1 MGSAYQ
7 STDED
12 RILDSDSMS
21 ETSDYD
27 SECEQELESD
37 EFADSASEVG
47 QRLHF
52 FGAPVVEPH
61 TGVLR
66 SKSAL
71 EA

>member
-1 MGSAYQ
+1 
-7 STDED
+7 
-12 RILDSDSMS
+12 MS